1 MSVCPSCG
9 FRNPG
14 SDPFCRNP
22 ACGAFLGWGD
32 DETSSK
38 RRPPLRID
46 QSGVGQPGSEDA
58 PAEDT
63 QPFDAAAEARRPDAP
78 SRPAPAPDAGQG
90 ARSAPEPPPAPRSPS
105 APSGSSGRDA
115 GTAVSTS
122 WFDRGDSGS
131 WAPLPPPPGM
141 SEPPPPRR
149 QPEPPERAAGTPE
162 APRQARPAGATP
174 PPSQPPRQAG
184 PPPPAAPPPRPAE
197 PPAQTGQQPRPAGP
211 PSPPG
216 EAPGRGGSPTLGPL
230 RPAGPPPPRMRLGEG
245 RPPGR
250 DPGQAEPPREAP
262 RQEREAGPWE
272 SPEPPRPP
280 EWKTALG
287 RGREPSQPRD
297 WSPFSQPPEP
307 GGEQGPYGE
316 ATRGQGP
323 HGEATGAAG
332 PYGEAGEAEPQVS
345 REAVRA
351 AIRGEAIP
359 RGALPDAGARG
370 SRAARG
376 GRADRLTLPP
386 ATGEASSRRDN
397 AFPSEAELL
406 KRPSRWQRML
416 RRLPV
421 AVPGEGALRKA
432 PSVRDRERQRT
443 RLRFGVLVAVIVLV
457 GGGLWL
463 ASVRG
468 RSSSDTGATSPTAPP
483 PALARVAP
491 TSVAASS
498 QSGSRVA
505 DNVIDGKLGTFWS
518 RLVPSEDDQPFL
530 RFSFAR
536 PVDLGRV
543 TIAAGA
549 SGAEF
554 SKRPRPQEIEL
565 RFSGGTTLRTTL
577 ADKPEFQTVTFRAR
591 EVDRVRL
598 VALSTYPSSGPQRT
612 SISEVRFFAV
622 KS

>member
-149 QPEPPERAAGTPE
+149 QPEPPGRPAGTPE
-162 APRQARPAGATP
+162 APPQARPAGATP
-174 PPSQPPRQAG
+174 PPSQPPRQGGPPPPSPAG
-184 PPPPAAPPPRPAE
+184 PPPSAGPPRQAGSVSPAQEGPTRPVGPSPGEPAPPGPQPQAAPPPRPAE
-197 PPAQTGQQPRPAGP
+197 PPAQTGQQPRSAGP

-216 EAPGRGGSPTLGPL
+216 EAPGR
-230 RPAGPPPPRMRLGEG
+230 
-245 RPPGR
+245 
-250 DPGQAEPPREAP
+250 
-262 RQEREAGPWE
+262 EREAGPWE

-307 GGEQGPYGE
+307 GGEQGP
-316 ATRGQGP
+316 

-351 AIRGEAIP
+351 AIRGEAVP

-432 PSVRDRERQRT
+432 P
-443 RLRFGVLVAVIVLV
+443 
-457 GGGLWL
+457 
-463 ASVRG
+463 SVRG

-549 SGAEF
+549 
-554 SKRPRPQEIEL
+554 
-565 RFSGGTTLRTTL
+565 
-577 ADKPEFQTVTFRAR
+577 
-591 EVDRVRL
+591 
-598 VALSTYPSSGPQRT
+598 
-612 SISEVRFFAV
+612 
-622 KS
+622 